1 MILTLC
7 VAPYVTLSLFLSP
20 SLPLSLCVCVLLC
33 LELTA
38 THISQMLLTNL
49 ELQPNTNSFDK
60 GDRNVMVEKR

>member
-1 MILTLC
+1 MSL
-7 VAPYVTLSLFLSP
+7 YLSF
-20 SLPLSLCVCVLLC
+20 SLPLSPISLCVCVLLC
-33 LELTA
+33 LELRA